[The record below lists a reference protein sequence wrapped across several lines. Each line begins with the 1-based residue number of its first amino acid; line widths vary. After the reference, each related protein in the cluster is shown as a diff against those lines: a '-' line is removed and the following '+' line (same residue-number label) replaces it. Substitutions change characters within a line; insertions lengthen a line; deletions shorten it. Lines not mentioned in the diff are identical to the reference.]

1 MSEGRRARFGWASL
15 AFGLVAAI
23 AYVAQRLLE
32 IRSAT
37 PVDPLLVI
45 REAHTA
51 YYWRCATAIWW
62 GGVAF
67 AVVARGSADGFGL
80 PRFAAW
86 WFGALGITL
95 LLSTWWW
102 P

>member
-1 MSEGRRARFGWASL
+1 MSETRRARLGWASL

-23 AYVAQRLLE
+23 AYVVQRLIE
-32 IRSAT
+32 IRSGT

-51 YYWRCATAIWW
+51 YYWRCATAFWW

-67 AVVARGSADGFGL
+67 AAVARGPSVRRAL
-80 PRFAAW
+80 PRTAPW
-86 WFGALGITL
+86 IVGALGVVL